1 MSGELIVGPDATNA
15 TELLYDVIGDDQLF
29 DILADLAQRDPRANI
44 WDDTDVQARLAELGI
59 QTPQSTEAEP
69 ADVAQDTAPGQQG
82 VAEGSGPKEKQKTPY
97 RDINSAEYRAAADKQ
112 KQRMAKDKA
121 AEPGKKMLAK
131 QGVAEGSVND
141 YFKRRKDEED
151 RIAGTKAP
159 AKRTPKQTD
168 YEKKRKEQGVAE
180 GTELDA
186 ILRHAGV
193 PVKESRIHENSEYTY
208 EIVAKVL
215 AREKPGM
222 ATDKSN
228 DDFYSAVYHELIAIG
243 MTPKAARNLISYDED
258 FISDVATAYNH
269 YQDRPGLDENNS
281 EMVMPEADNISTFE
295 VMSGFDAPVAEGSC
309 NMTTEGEY
317 CPEHGLA
324 ECAME
329 EGWKGEL
336 AGGTAGGVAG
346 TLAGTAIG
354 GPVGGLIGGA
364 MGGTSGAMIG
374 RELTKESGK
383 DPMDHRG
390 AVTDSFYESEIAR
403 MKKLALGK

>member
-1 MSGELIVGPDATNA
+1 MAMFPEEQSVAEGPVNDYFKRRKDEEDRIAGTKA
-15 TELLYDVIGDDQLF
+15 PAKRTPKQ
-29 DILADLAQRDPRANI
+29 
-44 WDDTDVQARLAELGI
+44 TDYEKKRKE
-59 QTPQSTEAEP
+59 
-69 ADVAQDTAPGQQG
+69 QG

-112 KQRMAKDKA
+112 KQRMGKDKA

-131 QGVAEGSVND
+131 QGVAEGRVAQIAPGGAD
-141 YFKRRKDEED
+141 YSKHSTDELKAMLRPGVMGRNELKFKTLIRREL
-151 RIAGTKAP
+151 R
-159 AKRTPKQTD
+159 KR
-168 YEKKRKEQGVAE
+168 EQGVAE